1 MFWVNHME
9 IGAADRWMEDL
20 FLVICGELAKETSR
34 EDIGAIFQFCWSIW
48 KARNNFV
55 FNKKLPINPEEVIE
69 HVAKAN

>member
-20 FLVICGELAKETSR
+20 LSGELAKETSK
-34 EDIGAIFQFCWSIW
+34 EDIGAIFQLCWSIW

-55 FNKKLPINPEEVIE
+55 FNKKLPNPDFSADWLSQ
-69 HVAKAN
+69 H